1 MARPKSASTK
11 ILGIIASLESDQQES
26 ILTFLET
33 MTGNAAVEDEAPAAK
48 SRKNAG
54 AAKAEKVPAK
64 KATAKKVVDED
75 EEDGPSHSHKDII
88 AMSFDTL
95 EDIQEAMSAAFAD
108 DDGNLT
114 EPRNDKRMLSFMK
127 KFDKDFSE
135 EGLDATK
142 PLREVAENLF
152 ADVDALLDGVGPRAK
167 AKVLG
172 NNLYACALVYLPLIK
187 ADNLDELLEEAGYSE
202 EDIEDLSD
210 HDKVHYILAAANG
223 LTFEASEEDEDD
235 GDDEDEAEEEEE
247 EEEAP
252 APKKRGRTAKVE
264 EEDEDDFEA
273 PKRRRAKA

>member
-33 MTGNAAVEDEAPAAK
+33 MTGNAAVSDDEAPAAK

-64 KATAKKVVDED
+64 KTKKVVEED
-75 EEDGPSHSHKDII
+75 DTDSDEDGPSHTHKDII

-135 EGLDATK
+135 AGLVATK
-142 PLREVAENLF
+142 DLKEVAENIF
-152 ADVDALLDGVGPRAK
+152 ADVDALLGDVGPRAK

-187 ADNLDELLEEAGYSE
+187 ADNLDELLEEAGYDSD
-202 EDIEDLSD
+202 DIAELSD
-210 HDKVHYILAAANG
+210 HDKVHYIIAAANG
-223 LTFEASEEDEDD
+223 LTFEASEEDEEGD
-235 GDDEDEAEEEEE
+235 GDDEDEAEEEE
-247 EEEAP
+247 AP
-252 APKKRGRTAKVE
+252 APKRGRRPAKE
-264 EEDEDDFEA
+264 EEEEDDFEA